1 MLAELVLSMAE
12 RENLFQIFPNFCLC
26 VCVCVHVHMAMC
38 VHCGG
43 CMCVCM

>member
-26 VCVCVHVHMAMC
+26 VCVCVHVQMYMHIQGTRG
-38 VHCGG
+38 VRDF
-43 CMCVCM
+43 